1 MKCSS
6 LSIYT
11 REIILTE
18 KKIVMMRGEISGYKD
33 LCTTKE
39 NTEKIIFYVN
49 VYY

>member
-1 MKCSS
+1 MFIVVY
-6 LSIYT
+6 IYQ
-11 REIILTE
+11 RNNFNR